1 MMSTA
6 EISSPTGST
15 STLPPPPTPAELSQA
30 HVINSPQF
38 SVDSGFEGNESHQR
52 SINASNL
59 TSPSQGAAAIPQF
72 QVNGYSAS
80 MLSSAQQF
88 SATRDKCFRC
98 SNQVYALERIGP
110 VKGNI
115 YHKICFKC
123 LKCDR
128 QLDLKTYYTNQIN
141 LEDRQIYCQSHAPK
155 SGKGVFG
162 ADNMLIRS
170 ILNGP
175 KLDSMQKF
183 DNKPKVSL
191 NLIAKIYKKKYFIF
205 LNERK

>member
-1 MMSTA
+1 MSAA

-15 STLPPPPTPAELSQA
+15 SALPPPPTPAELSQT
-30 HVINSPQF
+30 HGHMVNSPQF
-38 SVDSGFEGNESHQR
+38 SMDSGFDANESHGR
-52 SINASNL
+52 SVNVSSLA
-59 TSPSQGAAAIPQF
+59 SPSHAVSLPQF

-80 MLSSAQQF
+80 MLSTAQQF

-123 LKCDR
+123 LKCER

-175 KLDSMQKF
+175 RLDSMQKF
-183 DNKPKVSL
+183 DNKPKVSQL
-191 NLIAKIYKKKYFIF
+191 RF
-205 LNERK
+205 